1 MRVTQNQ
8 MTRLYLRNS
17 NTALTNMNNLNNRIL
32 TQRKFTRA
40 SQDSVSAS
48 KAMIIRR
55 NLQKNEMY
63 STNLDTA
70 EGIYS
75 TAEKALLSISSISTT
90 ISDSI
95 IEGANGTNGP
105 DEKKIVANQIRNLAK
120 EMLSQINSE
129 YADRKLFGGT
139 NNASTPFVYDEATK
153 TLTFNGVDI
162 NSSSLSDF
170 PKTKEISLDIGLGL
184 QFDADGNVD
193 KQTVM
198 NIALNGAEI
207 LGYGTD
213 ADGDPKNLISIAF
226 KAADALEAGESGKAL
241 NLLEKL
247 NASKSKLMN
256 SITNLGNQQQ
266 SVDYARSRLENDE
279 YSLKVAQQTVEGIDL
294 TEEITNYKVAQ
305 MAYNAT
311 LSMGSNL
318 IPLSIFDYIK

>member
-139 NNASTPFVYDEATK
+139 NNASTPFVYDETTK

-266 SVDYARSRLENDE
+266 SVEYARSRLENDE

>member
-170 PKTKEISLDIGLGL
+170 PKTKEISLDIGLGV

-266 SVDYARSRLENDE
+266 SVEYARSRLENDE

>member
-105 DEKKIVANQIRNLAK
+105 DEKKIIANQIRNLAK

-266 SVDYARSRLENDE
+266 SVEYARSRLENDE